1 MVRRGSNAVF
11 WQSVLFLEKKRKEE
25 INFKISHR
33 PWFFFASEN
42 LYLSSQLK
50 LKYFNLNLTKKSC
63 ITAIVVVSVDNAD
76 HVNSIWW
83 KVWFSFLSLFAGN
96 ECKNFFSF
104 LWHQIEIGSFFA
116 LLQKKKTFLC
126 CRMLIGWLGFGSLDR
141 STSPVSQTT
150 SLKRSK
156 NFFRNKIVSRHISG
170 HSYAKTFLASA

>member
-63 ITAIVVVSVDNAD
+63 ITTIVVVSVDIAD
-76 HVNSIWW
+76 HVNWIWW

-116 LLQKKKTFLC
+116 LLQKNKLFCVAGCWLADWVSVRWIARPAPSVRRPLWKDQKTFFGTKSFLVIFLVI
-126 CRMLIGWLGFGSLDR
+126 RMQKLF
-141 STSPVSQTT
+141 
-150 SLKRSK
+150 
-156 NFFRNKIVSRHISG
+156 
-170 HSYAKTFLASA
+170 